1 MRLLLLEDSE
11 HDAELTIAALERDGL
26 TFEKRVIA
34 TRAEYLRALDE
45 GPWSAIISDYNLPG
59 FSGIEALRLLRE
71 RDADLPFILHSG
83 MIGEARAV
91 EAMRAG
97 ANEYV
102 MKDDL
107 GRLAPA
113 IEREIRD
120 ADARRERKRLERDL
134 KAAEARYHQAF
145 RHAPMGICSANAEGF
160 VIDANDEYCRMVGK
174 PAGKVVGSHFTAF
187 IPAADVA
194 VSIARYEEF
203 LRSPRLHDQYE
214 RRYLRGDDSIR
225 FATVT
230 MSKAHTD
237 EKEFESVVVL
247 ANDITALR
255 MAEERARLSKEQL
268 DEAQVIAN
276 VGSWEHDLVR
286 NTIAWS
292 AGLRRVHGFAADAE
306 PDLERIY
313 ETILHEDRER
323 VRALFESAED
333 ASEPFSIDYRI
344 VRDGEVR
351 TLHRR
356 GRTVRDGSGRPVK
369 VFGTVQDITERVH
382 REQELHRTAVQQSAV
397 AHVGQAALSGMS
409 PEFLLNQ
416 TATLVSAVLEV
427 ELCEVLQRRNG
438 SLILVAGDGWDE
450 GAIGTAKVSSGRGS
464 QAAFTLESGQPVIL
478 ADISTETRFEPSQ
491 LIRRHGAVSGITVA
505 IDCGE
510 SEPWG
515 VLGVYTRSKTSFSTT
530 DVDFLR
536 SVAIVLGQAI
546 ERSRAEAELRTRA
559 LQQKAIAELGQAA
572 LASFDDGTLQQ
583 ASDLVRRGLDV
594 EWSLFAELNEAQDT
608 LRFRAGLRD
617 DAMPREAPV
626 RDNTHLG
633 LTVLGG
639 KPVVVND
646 YERAAHLVTAK
657 DALAAGIRSG
667 LCVPV
672 ASATRIYGVLTA
684 HSSVARKFGASD
696 IDFIQALANVLA
708 DAMERGRAQQQLVES
723 EKRYRTVV
731 EGASEIIFTIDAE
744 GRLVTLNRAFET
756 ITGWRCDEWIGRPFR
771 DLIHERD
778 VRKCLELFR
787 EPKEAAAVVEKE
799 LLIVGRDKPVL
810 LHVTSFPEIR
820 DGVRKETYGFARDV
834 TEERKTE
841 REREQVTRN
850 LQLVLESTVEGMY
863 TMDVQGR
870 CTMINRAAA
879 QMLGWPRE
887 ELLGRNIH
895 DAVHGRHPDGRPY
908 AVEQCPIQ
916 HVLRTSAT
924 RSVSSDTFW
933 RCDGVAVPVE
943 YSAAPIVDN
952 GEVVGVVVAFMD
964 VSERRKLELKLE
976 QANRLSALGRMAA
989 TIAHEFNNVLM
1000 GITPFVD
1007 VIRRDPTRFE
1017 AAVDHIARSVTRGR
1031 RITHDILRFTQPAEP
1046 NRSVFDA
1053 GSWLQSV
1060 ALEARSILSS
1070 TCEVDVHSHA
1080 PRIALHA
1087 DENQI
1092 HQIFMNLVLNA
1103 RDAMPG
1109 GGRIT
1114 MAVRREPA
1122 DAQFP
1127 FGIVETPQRFAH
1139 FIVRD
1144 TGSGIREETLQHIF
1158 EPLYT
1163 TKRSGTGLGLAV
1175 THQVVQRHG
1184 GEIFVESEVGVGTT
1198 FHIFLPL
1205 ASDDE
1210 GAATVLPEAGGE
1222 LAPPGDH
1229 QPGTGGAVH
1238 VLLVEDDP
1246 GVSTGLSAL
1255 LELEGMEVDVAASGY
1270 EAIESVA
1277 HALPDVMVLD
1287 VGLPDIDGKE
1297 VYRQVMRMHPDL
1309 PVIFSTGH
1317 ADRGQ
1322 LDELSA
1328 GRDVFYLLKPF
1339 DVDLLIETIHAAV
1352 HSAVPRA

>member
-26 TFEKRVIA
+26 AFEKGVVA
-34 TRAEYLRALDE
+34 TRDEYLRALDE
-45 GPWSAIISDYNLPG
+45 GPWSAIISDYQLPG
-59 FSGIEALRLLRE
+59 FSGLDALRLLRE
-71 RDADLPFILHSG
+71 QDADLPFIVHSG
-83 MIGEARAV
+83 KIGEARAV

-134 KAAEARYHQAF
+134 KAAEERYHRAF
-145 RHAPMGICSANAEGF
+145 RKAPIGICSADAKGF
-160 VIDANDEYCRMVGK
+160 ITDANEEYCRMVGK
-174 PAGKVVGSHFTAF
+174 PAGIVVGSHFTAL
-187 IPAADVA
+187 IPGADIAA
-194 VSIARYEEF
+194 SIAHYEEF
-203 LRSPRLHDQYE
+203 LRSPRLHNQYE
-214 RRYLRGDDSIR
+214 RRYRHPDGSIQI
-225 FATVT
+225 ATVT
-230 MSKAHTD
+230 MSKVLTD
-237 EKEFESVVVL
+237 ENEFESVVVL

-255 MAEERARLSKEQL
+255 MAEERALLSKEQL

-286 NTIAWS
+286 NTVSWS
-292 AGLRRVHGFAADAE
+292 AGLRRVHGLGADAE
-306 PDLERIY
+306 PDLERVY
-313 ETILHEDRER
+313 ETILPEDRER
-323 VRALFESAED
+323 VRALLDSAAD
-333 ASEPFSIDYRI
+333 SSEPFSIDYRI
-344 VRDGEVR
+344 LRDGEVR

-356 GRTVRDGSGRPVK
+356 GRTVRDGNGRPIK
-369 VFGTVQDITERVH
+369 VFGTVQDITDRVH

-397 AHVGQAALSGMS
+397 AHLGQAALSGMS
-409 PEFLLNQ
+409 PEFLLDQ
-416 TATLVSAVLEV
+416 TAALVSAVLDV
-427 ELCEVLQRRNG
+427 EFCEVLQRRNG
-438 SLILVAGDGWDE
+438 SLILVAGEGWEE
-450 GAIGTAKVSSGRGS
+450 GSIGTAKVSSGRGS
-464 QAAFTLESGQPVIL
+464 QAAFTLESGQPVVL
-478 ADISTETRFEPSQ
+478 SDISTETRFEPSA

-505 IDCGE
+505 IECGE
-510 SEPWG
+510 AEPWG
-515 VLGVYTRSKTSFSTT
+515 VLGIYTRSKTSFTTT

-546 ERSRAEAELRTRA
+546 ERSRADAELRTRA
-559 LQQKAIAELGQAA
+559 LQQNAIAELGQAA
-572 LASFDDGTLQQ
+572 LTSFDEGTLQQ
-583 ASDLVRRGLDV
+583 ACDLVRRGLDV
-594 EWSLFAELNEAQDT
+594 QWSIFGELSEARDS
-608 LRFRAGLRD
+608 LRLRAGLWD
-617 DAMPREAPV
+617 DAMPRESPV
-626 RDNTHLG
+626 REDTHVG

-646 YERAAHLVTAK
+646 YETAAHLVTAK
-657 DALAAGIRSG
+657 AALSAGIRSG

-684 HSSVARKFGASD
+684 HSRVPRKFGASD
-696 IDFIQALANVLA
+696 IDFVQALANILA
-708 DAMERGRAQQQLVES
+708 DAMERGRAQQQLIES

-744 GRLVTLNRAFET
+744 GRLVTLNRAFEA
-756 ITGWRCDEWIGRPFR
+756 ITGWRCEEWIGRPFVE
-771 DLIHERD
+771 LIHEGD
-778 VRKCLELFR
+778 VRKSLDLFR
-787 EPKEAAAVVEKE
+787 DPREAPVVERE
-799 LLIVGRDKPVL
+799 LLITGRDKSVL

-820 DGVRKETYGFARDV
+820 DGVRTETYGFARDV

-841 REREQVTRN
+841 DEREQVTRN

-879 QMLGWPRE
+879 QMLGWSRE

-895 DAVHGRHPDGRPY
+895 DTVHGRHPDGSPY
-908 AVEQCPIQ
+908 AAEQCPIQ
-916 HVLRTSAT
+916 HVLWSSAT
-924 RSVSSDTFW
+924 HSVSSDTFW
-933 RCDGVAVPVE
+933 RRDGIAVPVD
-943 YSAAPIVDN
+943 YSAAPIIDN
-952 GEVVGVVVAFMD
+952 GGVVGVVVAFMD

-1000 GITPFVD
+1000 GIAPFID
-1007 VIRRDPTRFE
+1007 VIRRDPKRLE
-1017 AAVDHIARSVTRGR
+1017 AAVDQIARSVSRGR

-1053 GSWLQSV
+1053 GSWLQAV
-1060 ALEARSILSS
+1060 ALEAQSILSS
-1070 TCEVDVHSHA
+1070 TYQVHAHA
-1080 PRIALHA
+1080 HSPRIAVHA

-1092 HQIFMNLVLNA
+1092 HQIVMNLVLNA

-1122 DAQFP
+1122 GAQFP
-1127 FGIVETPQRFAH
+1127 FGFVDAPERFAH
-1139 FIVRD
+1139 FIMRD
-1144 TGSGIREETLQHIF
+1144 TGCGIGQETLQHIF

-1205 ASDDE
+1205 ASDDD
-1210 GAATVLPEAGGE
+1210 AAIVLPEAGGE
-1222 LAPPGDH
+1222 LAEASDH
-1229 QPGTGGAVH
+1229 QPGTGGAVR

-1246 GVSTGLSAL
+1246 AVSTGLSAL
-1255 LELEGMEVDVAASGY
+1255 LELEGIEVDVASSGQ
-1270 EAIESVA
+1270 EAIECVA
-1277 HALPDVMVLD
+1277 RALPDVMVLD

-1297 VYRQVMRMHPDL
+1297 VYRKVMLTHPDL

-1322 LDELSA
+1322 LDELCP
-1328 GRDVFYLLKPF
+1328 GGEVFYLLKPF
-1339 DVDLLIETIHAAV
+1339 DVDLLTETIRTAV
-1352 HSAVPRA
+1352 ARA

>member
-26 TFEKRVIA
+26 AFEKRVVA
-34 TRAEYLRALDE
+34 TRDEYLGALSE
-45 GPWSAIISDYNLPG
+45 GPWSAVISDYRLPG

-83 MIGEARAV
+83 TIGETRAV

-134 KAAEARYHQAF
+134 KAAEARYHRAF
-145 RHAPMGICSANAEGF
+145 RNAPIGVCSADAKGF
-160 VIDANDEYCRMVGK
+160 ITDANSEYCRMVGK
-174 PAGKVVGSHFTAF
+174 PAGVVVGSHFTAL
-187 IPAADVA
+187 IPGADVA
-194 VSIARYEEF
+194 ASVARYQEF
-203 LRSPRLHDQYE
+203 LRSPRMYDQYE
-214 RRYLRGDDSIR
+214 RRFRLPDDSIR
-225 FATVT
+225 IATVT
-230 MSKAHTD
+230 MSKVLTD
-237 EKEFESVVVL
+237 ENEFESVVVL

-255 MAEERARLSKEQL
+255 MAEEKALLSKEQL

-276 VGSWEHDLVR
+276 VGSWERDLIS
-286 NTIAWS
+286 NTISWS
-292 AGLRRVHGFAADAE
+292 AGLRRVHGLGADAE
-306 PDLERIY
+306 PDSELVY
-313 ETILHEDRER
+313 ETVLPEDRER
-323 VRALFESAED
+323 LRAMIESAPD

-344 VRDGEVR
+344 RRDGEVR

-356 GRTVRDGSGRPVK
+356 GRTVRDGSGRAIK
-369 VFGTVQDITERVH
+369 VFGTVQDITDRVH

-397 AHVGQAALSGMS
+397 AHIGQAALSGMS

-416 TATLVSAVLEV
+416 AATLVSAALDV
-427 ELCEVLQRRNG
+427 ELCEVLQRRNE
-438 SLILVAGDGWDE
+438 SLVLVAGEGWDE
-450 GAIGTAKVSSGRGS
+450 GSIGATKVGSGRGS
-464 QAAFTLESGQPVIL
+464 QAAFTLDSGQPVIVS
-478 ADISTETRFEPSQ
+478 DISTETRFEPSE

-510 SEPWG
+510 AEPWG
-515 VLGVYTRSKTSFSTT
+515 VLGVYRRAKTSFSTT

-546 ERSRAEAELRTRA
+546 ERSRAEGELRTRA
-559 LQQKAIAELGQAA
+559 LQQNAIAELGRAA
-572 LASFDDGTLQQ
+572 LTSFDDATLHQ
-583 ASDLVRRGLDV
+583 ACDLVCRGLDV
-594 EWSLFAELNEAQDT
+594 EWSVFAELNEAQDT
-608 LRFRAGLRD
+608 LRFRVGLWD
-617 DAMPREAPV
+617 DLLPHEAPV
-626 RDNTHLG
+626 TKNMHVG

-646 YERAAHLVTAK
+646 YETATHLVTAK
-657 DALAAGIRSG
+657 AALAAGIRSG

-672 ASATRIYGVLTA
+672 ASATRIYGVLSA

-696 IDFIQALANVLA
+696 IDFVQALANVLA

-744 GRLVTLNRAFET
+744 GRLVTLNRAFEA
-756 ITGWRCDEWIGRPFR
+756 ITGWRCEEWIGRSFVE
-771 DLIHERD
+771 LIHQAD

-787 EPKEAAAVVEKE
+787 ELRETAVVVERE
-799 LLIVGRDKPVL
+799 LLITGRDKSVL

-820 DGVRKETYGFARDV
+820 DGVRTETYGFARDV

-841 REREQVTRN
+841 RDREQVTRN

-863 TMDVQGR
+863 TMDVEGR

-879 QMLGWPRE
+879 RMLGFSRE

-895 DAVHGRHPDGRPY
+895 DTVHGRHPDGSPY
-908 AVEQCPIQ
+908 AAEQCPIQ
-916 HVLRTSAT
+916 QVLRTSAT

-933 RCDGVAVPVE
+933 RRDGVVVPVE
-943 YSAAPIVDN
+943 YSAAPIVDD
-952 GEVVGVVVAFMD
+952 GIVVGVVVAFMD
-964 VSERRKLELKLE
+964 VSDRRKLELKLE

-1000 GITPFVD
+1000 GIAPFIDLV
-1007 VIRRDPTRFE
+1007 RRDPKRVE
-1017 AAVDHIARSVTRGR
+1017 AAVDQIARSVSRGR
-1031 RITHDILRFTQPAEP
+1031 RITHDILRYTQPAEP
-1046 NRSVFDA
+1046 NRSIFDA
-1053 GSWLQSV
+1053 GSWLHTV

-1070 TCEVDVHSHA
+1070 AYEVHVRSHA
-1080 PRIALHA
+1080 PPIAVHA
-1087 DENQI
+1087 DENQV
-1092 HQIFMNLVLNA
+1092 HQIVMNLVLNA

-1122 DAQFP
+1122 GAQFP
-1127 FGIVETPQRFAH
+1127 FGIVEGPERFAH
-1139 FIVRD
+1139 FIVCD
-1144 TGSGIREETLQHIF
+1144 TGCGIEPEPLQHIF

-1184 GEIFVESEVGVGTT
+1184 GEIFVESEVGAGTT

-1205 ASDDE
+1205 ASEDA

-1222 LAPPGDH
+1222 LPEVSDH
-1229 QPGTGGAVH
+1229 QPGAGSPVR

-1246 GVSTGLSAL
+1246 AVSTGVSAL
-1255 LELEGMEVDVAASGY
+1255 LELEGLEVDLASSGH
-1270 EAIESVA
+1270 EAIERVSR
-1277 HALPDVMVLD
+1277 ALPDVMVLD
-1287 VGLPDIDGKE
+1287 VGLPDIDGTE
-1297 VYRQVMRMHPDL
+1297 VYRNVMRMHPGL

-1322 LDELSA
+1322 LDELSP
-1328 GRDVFYLLKPF
+1328 GGEVFYLLKPF
-1339 DVDLLIETIHAAV
+1339 DVDLLIETIH
-1352 HSAVPRA
+1352 SAVAGA

>member
-11 HDAELTIAALERDGL
+11 HDAELTIAALERECL
-26 TFEKRVIA
+26 AFEKRVVA
-34 TRAEYLRALDE
+34 TRDDYLRALDD
-45 GPWSAIISDYNLPG
+45 GPWSAIISDDQLPG

-71 RDADLPFILHSG
+71 RDADLPFIVHSG
-83 MIGEARAV
+83 TIGETRAV

-113 IEREIRD
+113 LEREIRD
-120 ADARRERKRLERDL
+120 AEARRERKRLERDL
-134 KAAEARYHQAF
+134 KAAEARYHRAF
-145 RHAPMGICSANAEGF
+145 RNAPIGVCSGDAKGF
-160 VIDANDEYCRMVGK
+160 ITDANDEYCRMVGK
-174 PAGKVVGSHFTAF
+174 PIDVVVGSHFTAL
-187 IPAADVA
+187 IPGADIAA
-194 VSIARYEEF
+194 SIARYEEF
-203 LRSPRLHDQYE
+203 IRSPRLHDQFE
-214 RRYLRGDDSIR
+214 RRYRHPDGSLRI
-225 FATVT
+225 ATVT
-230 MSKAHTD
+230 ISKVISD
-237 EKEFESVVVL
+237 ELEFESVVVL

-255 MAEERARLSKEQL
+255 IAEESSRLSKDQL

-276 VGSWEHDLVR
+276 VGSWEHDLVG
-286 NTIAWS
+286 NTISWS
-292 AGLRRVHGFAADAE
+292 AGLRRVHGFGAE
-306 PDLERIY
+306 VKPDLERIY
-313 ETILHEDRER
+313 ETILPEDRES
-323 VRALFESAED
+323 VRALLQAAAK

-344 VRDGEVR
+344 LRDGEVR

-356 GRTVRDGSGRPVK
+356 GRTVRDGNGRPIK
-369 VFGTVQDITERVH
+369 VFGTVQDITDRVH

-397 AHVGQAALSGMS
+397 AHLGQAALSGMS
-409 PEFLLNQ
+409 SEFLLNQ
-416 TATLVSAVLEV
+416 TASLVSAVLDV
-427 ELCEVLQRRNG
+427 EFCEVLQRRNG
-438 SLILVAGDGWDE
+438 SLILVAGEGWEE
-450 GAIGTAKVSSGRGS
+450 GSIGTAKVSRGRGS

-478 ADISTETRFEPSQ
+478 SDISTETRFEPSE

-510 SEPWG
+510 PEPWG

-530 DVDFLR
+530 DRDFLR

-559 LQQKAIAELGQAA
+559 LQQNAIAELGQAA
-572 LASFDDGTLQQ
+572 LTSFDDGTLQQ
-583 ASDLVRRGLDV
+583 ACDLVRRGLDV
-594 EWSLFAELNEAQDT
+594 EWSIFGELSEARDS
-608 LRFRAGLRD
+608 LHFRAGLWD
-617 DAMPREAPV
+617 DVMPRESPV
-626 RDNTHLG
+626 AENTHVG

-646 YERAAHLVTAK
+646 YANAAHLVSAK
-657 DALAAGIRSG
+657 AALAAGIRSG

-696 IDFIQALANVLA
+696 IDFVQALANILA
-708 DAMERGRAQQQLVES
+708 DAMERGRAQQQLIES

-744 GRLVTLNRAFET
+744 GRLVTLNRAFEAV
-756 ITGWRCDEWIGRPFR
+756 TGWRCEEWIGRPFLE
-771 DLIHERD
+771 LIHPGD
-778 VRKCLELFR
+778 ARKDLELFR
-787 EPKEAAAVVEKE
+787 DPREAAVVVERE
-799 LLIVGRDKPVL
+799 LLIVGREKSVL

-820 DGVRKETYGFARDV
+820 DGVRTETYGFARDV
-834 TEERKTE
+834 TEERKAE

-863 TMDVQGR
+863 TMDVDGR
-870 CTMINRAAA
+870 CTMVNRAAA
-879 QMLGWPRE
+879 EMLGWSRE

-895 DAVHGRHPDGRPY
+895 DTVHGRHADGSPY
-908 AVEQCPIQ
+908 AAEQCPIQ
-916 HVLRTSAT
+916 HVLWSSAP

-933 RCDGVAVPVE
+933 RRDGVAVPID
-943 YSAAPIVDN
+943 YSAAPIIDN
-952 GEVVGVVVAFMD
+952 GVVVGVVVAFMD

-989 TIAHEFNNVLM
+989 TIAHEFNNILM
-1000 GITPFVD
+1000 GIAPFID
-1007 VIRRDPTRFE
+1007 LIRRDPKRAE
-1017 AAVDHIARSVTRGR
+1017 AAVDHIARSVARGK

-1046 NRSVFDA
+1046 NRTVFDA
-1053 GSWLQSV
+1053 GSWLQTV
-1060 ALEARSILSS
+1060 ALEARSILS
-1070 TCEVDVHSHA
+1070 TAYEVDVHAHDS
-1080 PRIALHA
+1080 RIAVHA

-1092 HQIFMNLVLNA
+1092 HQIVTNLLLNA
-1103 RDAMPG
+1103 RDAMPR

-1114 MAVRREPA
+1114 LAVRCEPA
-1122 DAQFP
+1122 GAQFP
-1127 FGIVETPQRFAH
+1127 FGIVEAPERFAH

-1144 TGSGIREETLQHIF
+1144 TGCGIGQQTLQHIF

-1163 TKRSGTGLGLAV
+1163 TKPNGTGLGLAV

-1184 GEIFVESEVGVGTT
+1184 GEIFVESEVGAGTT

-1205 ASDDE
+1205 ASDDA
-1210 GAATVLPEAGGE
+1210 GAATVLPEAGGVSPE
-1222 LAPPGDH
+1222 ANDPQQD
-1229 QPGTGGAVH
+1229 AVRTVR

-1246 GVSTGLSAL
+1246 AVSAGLSAL
-1255 LELEGMEVDVAASGY
+1255 LELEGIEVDVATSGH
-1270 EAIESVA
+1270 EAIQRISR
-1277 HALPDVMVLD
+1277 ALPDVMVLD

-1297 VYRQVMRMHPDL
+1297 VYRKVTRLHPDL

-1322 LDELSA
+1322 LDELSP
-1328 GRDVFYLLKPF
+1328 GGDVFYLLKPF
-1339 DVDLLIETIHAAV
+1339 DVALLIETIH
-1352 HSAVPRA
+1352 SALAGA

>member
-11 HDAELTIAALERDGL
+11 HDAELTIAALDRDGL
-26 TFEKRVIA
+26 AFEKRVVA
-34 TRAEYLRALDE
+34 TRDEYLRALNE
-45 GPWSAIISDYNLPG
+45 GPWSAIISDYHLPG
-59 FSGIEALRLLRE
+59 FSGIEALRRLRE
-71 RDADLPFILHSG
+71 RDADLPFIVHSG
-83 MIGEARAV
+83 TIGEARAV

-120 ADARRERKRLERDL
+120 ADARRDRKRLERAL
-134 KAAEARYHQAF
+134 KAAEERYHRAF
-145 RHAPMGICSANAEGF
+145 RKAPIGICSADAKGF
-160 VIDANDEYCRMVGK
+160 ITDANDEYCRMVGK
-174 PAGKVVGSHFTAF
+174 ADGVVVGSHFTAL
-187 IPAADVA
+187 IPGTDIAA
-194 VSIARYEEF
+194 SIARYEEF
-203 LRSPRLHDQYE
+203 LCSPRLHDQYE
-214 RRYLRGDDSIR
+214 RRFRLPDGSIR
-225 FATVT
+225 IATVT
-230 MSKAHTD
+230 MSKVLTD
-237 EKEFESVVVL
+237 ENEFESVVVL

-255 MAEERARLSKEQL
+255 LAEERALLSKEQL

-286 NTIAWS
+286 NTISWS
-292 AGLRRVHGFAADAE
+292 AGLRRVHGLGADVE
-306 PDLERIY
+306 PELERVY
-313 ETILHEDRER
+313 ETVLPEDRER
-323 VRALFESAED
+323 LRALLESAAD
-333 ASEPFSIDYRI
+333 AGEPFSIDYRI
-344 VRDGEVR
+344 RRDGEVR

-356 GRTVRDGSGRPVK
+356 GRTVRDCSGRAIK
-369 VFGTVQDITERVH
+369 VFGTVQDITDRVH

-397 AHVGQAALSGMS
+397 AYVGQAALSGMS

-416 TATLVSAVLEV
+416 TATLVSAVLDV

-438 SLILVAGDGWDE
+438 SLVLVAGEGWDE
-450 GAIGTAKVSSGRGS
+450 GSIGATKVSSGRGS
-464 QAAFTLESGQPVIL
+464 QAAFTLDSGQPVVL
-478 ADISTETRFEPSQ
+478 ADIRAETRFEPSE

-510 SEPWG
+510 AQSWG
-515 VLGVYTRSKTSFSTT
+515 VLGIYTRSKTSFSTT

-546 ERSRAEAELRTRA
+546 ERSRAEGELRTRA
-559 LQQKAIAELGQAA
+559 LQQNAIAELGQAA
-572 LASFDDGTLQQ
+572 LTSFDDSTLQQ
-583 ASDLVRRGLDV
+583 ACDLVRRGLDV
-594 EWSLFAELNEAQDT
+594 EWSVFAELNEAQDT
-608 LRFRAGLRD
+608 LRFRVGLWD
-617 DAMPREAPV
+617 DAMPRESPV
-626 RDNTHLG
+626 RENTHVG

-646 YERAAHLVTAK
+646 YETAAHLVTAK
-657 DALAAGIRSG
+657 AALAAGIRSG

-672 ASATRIYGVLTA
+672 ASATRIYGVLSA
-684 HSSVARKFGASD
+684 HSSVTRKFGASD
-696 IDFIQALANVLA
+696 IDFVQALANILA
-708 DAMERGRAQQQLVES
+708 DAMERGRAQQQLIES

-744 GRLVTLNRAFET
+744 GRLVTLNRAFEA
-756 ITGWRCDEWIGRPFR
+756 ITGWRCEEWIGRPFVE
-771 DLIHERD
+771 LIHQGD

-787 EPKEAAAVVEKE
+787 ELEETTVVVERE
-799 LLIVGRDKPVL
+799 LSITGRDKSVL

-820 DGVRKETYGFARDV
+820 DGVRTETYGFARDV

-841 REREQVTRN
+841 GERQQVTRN

-863 TMDVQGR
+863 TMDVEGR

-879 QMLGWPRE
+879 QMLGWSPE
-887 ELLGRNIH
+887 ELVGRNIH
-895 DAVHGRHPDGRPY
+895 DTVHGRHPDGSPY
-908 AVEQCPIQ
+908 AAEQCPIQ
-916 HVLRTSAT
+916 HVLWSSAT

-933 RCDGVAVPVE
+933 RRDGISVPVD
-943 YSAAPIVDN
+943 YSAAPIIDN
-952 GEVVGVVVAFMD
+952 GDVVGVVVAFMD

-1000 GITPFVD
+1000 GIAPFVE
-1007 VIRRDPTRFE
+1007 VIRRDPKRTE
-1017 AAVDHIARSVTRGR
+1017 TAVDQIARSVSRGR

-1046 NRSVFDA
+1046 SRSVFDA
-1053 GSWLQSV
+1053 GPWLQTV

-1070 TCEVDVHSHA
+1070 ACEVDVHSRD
-1080 PRIALHA
+1080 PRIAVDA

-1092 HQIFMNLVLNA
+1092 HQIVMNLVLNA

-1114 MAVRREPA
+1114 MAVRREPPG
-1122 DAQFP
+1122 AQFP
-1127 FGIVETPQRFAH
+1127 FGIVEAPERFAH

-1144 TGSGIREETLQHIF
+1144 TGCGIGQETLQHIF

-1205 ASDDE
+1205 APDDA
-1210 GAATVLPEAGGE
+1210 GTATVLPEAGGE
-1222 LAPPGDH
+1222 LAEASDH
-1229 QPGTGGAVH
+1229 RAGAAVR

-1246 GVSTGLSAL
+1246 AVSTGVSAL
-1255 LELEGMEVDVAASGY
+1255 LELEGLEVDVASSGH
-1270 EAIESVA
+1270 EAIERVSRV
-1277 HALPDVMVLD
+1277 LPDVMVLD

-1297 VYRQVMRMHPDL
+1297 VYRKVMRIHPDL

-1322 LDELSA
+1322 LDELSP
-1328 GRDVFYLLKPF
+1328 GGEVFYLLKPF
-1339 DVDLLIETIHAAV
+1339 DVDLLIETIH
-1352 HSAVPRA
+1352 SAVARA